1 MGAKLGNSGGRSR
14 GRRAH
19 GVMAEINVT
28 PFVDVMLVLL
38 VIFMVTAPLLTA
50 GVQVDLPKADAKSI
64 GQQDNAP
71 IEIGLDSKGNI
82 FIGETKVTQERMK
95 TMLEA
100 IAVESTDKRVYIK
113 ADKDIDYGT
122 VMQVTA
128 IVNNAGFNKIAF
140 VTDPTAGGGK

>member
-1 MGAKLGNSGGRSR
+1 MGAKLGNSGGGRSR

-50 GVQVDLPKADAKSI
+50 GVQVDLPKADAKAI

-71 IEIGLDSKGNI
+71 IEIALDSKGNI
-82 FIGETKVTQERMK
+82 FVGETKVTQDRLQS
-95 TMLEA
+95 MLEA
-100 IAVESTDKRVYIK
+100 IAAETTDKRVYIK
-113 ADKDIDYGT
+113 ADKGIDYGT

-128 IVNNAGFNKIAF
+128 TVNNAGFNKIAF
-140 VTDPTAGGGK
+140 VTDPTTGGK